1 MAKKKKDSRLA
12 LVVGINPDNF
22 KLSDRRLMKPVC
34 HQQFENGQLT
44 GSMLVQEIDS
54 VTLSRSRNATYFLPN
69 NIALLLSTS
78 KKSLESAK
86 EIYQGYLTSQNV
98 EVDLE
103 KLDGD
108 RKAGMNEIS
117 SKVCDYLEH
126 IQTAIVFGYTTL
138 EAFVNLSIPDHYEYT
153 TTKNSK
159 GITQTYDKK
168 AIERW
173 LTLKTKIN
181 NILVKI
187 YGTPRADSQVWWG
200 HFSNLENYRND
211 IIHQKTIDSTEFYK
225 VYFKSSIFE
234 ICKSPEKV
242 IQFFHDCHAKQDRT
256 NPIWPWLKGAK
267 GLPINRSYNSQH
279 FEVVGNMYEGIR
291 KKL

>member
-1 MAKKKKDSRLA
+1 MTKKKKDSRLS

-22 KLSDRRLMKPVC
+22 KPSDHRLMKPVC
-34 HQQFENGQLT
+34 HQQFKNGQLT

-54 VTLSRSRNATYFLPN
+54 VTLSRTRKATYFLPN

-78 KKSLESAK
+78 EKALESAK
-86 EIYQGYLTSQNV
+86 EIYRSYLTSQNI
-98 EVDLE
+98 EVNLE
-103 KLDGD
+103 KLVGD
-108 RKAGMNEIS
+108 RKAAMNGIS

-126 IQTAIVFGYTTL
+126 TQTAIVFGYTAL
-138 EAFVNLSIPDHYEYT
+138 EVFVNLSIPDDYVYT
-153 TTKNSK
+153 AAENSK
-159 GITQTYDKK
+159 GITETYDKT

-173 LTLKTKIN
+173 LPLKTKIN

-187 YGTPRADSQVWWG
+187 YDTPKADSQVWWG
-200 HFSNLENYRND
+200 HFLNLENYRNN

-234 ICKSPEKV
+234 ICKSPEKA
-242 IQFFHDCHAKQDRT
+242 IQFFHDCHAAQDRT
-256 NPIWPWLKGAK
+256 NPIWPWLKDSK
-267 GLPINRSYNSQH
+267 SLPINRSYNSKQ